1 MSEAEIQDIFLLIV
15 KVAGIVVLVIN
26 AGIGLVLLRQ
36 QQTMNSVIK
45 VQNKGM
51 MYFLTM
57 SFLLI
62 ASFGLLYSFF
72 I

>member
-1 MSEAEIQDIFLLIV
+1 MNEQEVQNLFLLIV
-15 KVAGIVVLVIN
+15 KVGGIVVLVIN

-45 VQNKGM
+45 VQNKGLT
-51 MYFLTM
+51 YFLTFL
-57 SFLLI
+57 FLLI
-62 ASFGLLYSFF
+62 ASFGLMYSFF

>member
-1 MSEAEIQDIFLLIV
+1 MNEQEVQNLFLLIV
-15 KVAGIVVLVIN
+15 KVGGIVVLVIN

-45 VQNKGM
+45 VQNKGLT
-51 MYFLTM
+51 YILTFL
-57 SFLLI
+57 FLLI
-62 ASFGLLYSFF
+62 ASFGLMYSFF